1 MLIERNCPD
10 IAAPMKITRALQVAA
25 IAALEICRPASAQN
39 ANNWPPPGVS
49 FYGATHAPDISGLW
63 LGTETGVPGQEFAPN
78 RGSADGRPATFW
90 APWPLPY
97 TPDYQAISDR
107 RVAAAKAGR
116 QLGDIGARCA
126 PFSTPQS
133 LVAKTYPDEIV
144 QTPGEVTIF
153 RNNSFPI
160 IVWTDGRG
168 HPQNWKPSY
177 NGHSI
182 GYWVGDTLFA
192 DTVGIRADTPLD
204 HMIDPHGPNLHI
216 KWSVRRVAA
225 DVLHFHVTLFD
236 AAAFTEPVSTTNIW
250 HRITDARW
258 QVLDDASCFENNQSD
273 TKSDSDEGFAK
284 Y

>member
-1 MLIERNCPD
+1 
-10 IAAPMKITRALQVAA
+10 MKMAFDVVALATLVSFT
-25 IAALEICRPASAQN
+25 PAMSQN
-39 ANNWPPPGVS
+39 VRDWPPPGVS
-49 FYGATHAPDISGLW
+49 FYGATNAPNISGLW
-63 LGTETGVPGQEFAPN
+63 LGTETGVPGVEFAPN

-97 TPDYQAISDR
+97 STAYQAISDR
-107 RVAAAKAGR
+107 RVAAANAGH

-144 QTPGEVTIF
+144 QTPGEVAIF

-160 IVWTDGRG
+160 IVWTDGRR
-168 HPQNWKPSY
+168 HPEHWTPSY

-182 GYWVGDTLFA
+182 GYWLGNTLFV

-204 HMIDPHGPNLHI
+204 HMIDAHGPDLHI
-216 KWSVRRVAA
+216 KWSIERLAPG
-225 DVLHFHVTLFD
+225 VLHFHVTLFD
-236 AAAFTEPVSTTNIW
+236 AAAFTEPVTTTNIW
-250 HRITDARW
+250 HRISDSRW
-258 QVLDDASCFENNQSD
+258 QVLDDASCFENNRSD
-273 TKSDSDEGFAK
+273 TSSDADQGFKK